1 MSGSILSIGE
11 CMVELAPRGDGAY
24 SRGFAGD
31 TFNSAWYLRRLLP
44 SDWTVDYFTAVGT
57 DALSTQMLSVMQDA
71 GIGTDKIRRLPDRT
85 VGLYMIELSNGERS
99 FTYWRNTSA
108 AKRLAAD
115 RAALAEALAGRSLV
129 LFSGITMAIL
139 EPEDREPFLEELK
152 SARRRGTT
160 IAFDPNMRARLWPD
174 AETMRKTI
182 MAAAAV
188 ADMVL
193 PSFDEDQREFGDAD
207 PQATIARYRSLGVGC
222 VVVKNG
228 AGTMHIVD
236 GDKEIVFEP
245 TPVTDVVDTTAAGD
259 SFNAGFLA
267 ARLGGADLRSS
278 VEQGSRVAGKVVRK
292 RGALVD
298 IDD

>member
-1 MSGSILSIGE
+1 VSGSILSIGE
-11 CMVELAPRGDGAY
+11 CMVELAPRDDGAY

-71 GIGTDKIRRLPDRT
+71 GIGADRVRRLPDRT

-115 RAALAEALAGRSLV
+115 RTALAEALAGRSLM

-139 EPEDREPFLEELK
+139 EPEDREPFLEALK
-152 SARRRGTT
+152 SSRVRGTT
-160 IAFDPNMRARLWPD
+160 VVFDPNMRARLWPD

-182 MAAAAV
+182 MSAAAV
-188 ADMVL
+188 ADVVL

-207 PQATIARYRSLGVGC
+207 PKATIARYRSLGVRC

-228 AGTMHIVD
+228 AGTMHAVD
-236 GDKEIVFEP
+236 GEEDIVFEP
-245 TPVTDVVDTTAAGD
+245 TPVKDVVDTTAAGD

-267 ARLGGADLRSS
+267 ARLGGADLRASI
-278 VEQGSRVAGKVVRK
+278 EQGSRVAGKVVQQ

-298 IDD
+298 IDN

>member
-228 AGTMHIVD
+228 AGTMHVVD
-236 GDKEIVFEP
+236 GDEEIVFEP

>member
-1 MSGSILSIGE
+1 MSDSILSIGE
-11 CMVELAPRGDGAY
+11 CMVELAPRDDDAY

-31 TFNSAWYLRRLLP
+31 TYNSAWYLRRLLP

-57 DALSTQMLSVMQDA
+57 DALSTQMLSIMLEA
-71 GIGTDKIRRLPDRT
+71 GIGTDRIRRLPDRT

-115 RAALAEALAGRSLV
+115 RTALAEALAGRSLV

-139 EPEDREPFLEELK
+139 EPEDREPFLEALK
-152 SARRRGTT
+152 TARQRGT
-160 IAFDPNMRARLWPD
+160 IIVFDPNMRARLWPD

-188 ADMVL
+188 ADVVL

-207 PQATIARYRSLGVGC
+207 PQATIARYRSIGVGC

-228 AGTMHIVD
+228 AGTMHAVD
-236 GDKEIVFEP
+236 GDEEIVFEP

-259 SFNAGFLA
+259 SFNAGFLS
-267 ARLGGADLRSS
+267 ARLGGADLRASI
-278 VEQGSRVAGKVVRK
+278 EQGSRVAGKVVRK

-298 IDD
+298 LGG

>member
-44 SDWTVDYFTAVGT
+44 AAWTVDYFTAVGT
-57 DALSTQMLSVMQDA
+57 DALSTQMLSFMRDA
-71 GIGTDKIRRLPDRT
+71 GIGTDKVRRLPDRT

-99 FTYWRNTSA
+99 FTYWRNMSA

-115 RAALAEALAGRSLV
+115 RAALSAALQGRSLV

-139 EPEDREPFLEELK
+139 DAEDREAFLDELK
-152 SARRRGTT
+152 AARRRGTT
-160 IAFDPNMRARLWPD
+160 VVFDPNMRARLWPD

-188 ADMVL
+188 ADVVL
-193 PSFDEDQREFGDAD
+193 PSFDEDQREFGDVD

-228 AGTMHIVD
+228 AGTMYAVD
-236 GDKEIVFEP
+236 GDDEIVFEP
-245 TPVTDVVDTTAAGD
+245 VPVTDVVDTTAAGD

-267 ARLGGADLRSS
+267 ARLDGAGLRSS
-278 VEQGSRVAGKVVRK
+278 IEQGSRVAGKVVRK

-298 IDD
+298 LGD